1 MLAWKHTM
9 NPQIWRFDN
18 ANALYYAL
26 VDALGQ
32 ELAPV
37 IASGRD
43 PVLALPTGNTMVPFY
58 RIAAEVPE
66 KLHPETWQA
75 FNLDEYYPVTPENFE
90 DSFQAY
96 MNRHFYSR
104 LKNQVK
110 SAHFLNGATPDLVSE
125 CADYE
130 AKILALGGLDIC
142 ILGLGVNG
150 HIAFNEPGSEFD
162 SRTRPIEL
170 HPQTL
175 MANFKGEAPFTHA
188 MTLGIGTILSAKK
201 IFVVALG
208 KNKANAV
215 KAAIEEYPS
224 RMIPASGLQAHPNV
238 TWFLDPEAS
247 SLV

>member
-1 MLAWKHTM
+1 M
-9 NPQIWRFDN
+9 NAQVWRFDN

-26 VDALGQ
+26 IDALGQ
-32 ELAPV
+32 ALQPLVAE
-37 IASGRD
+37 GRD
-43 PVLALPTGNTMVPFY
+43 PVLALPTGNTMIPFY
-58 RIAAEVPE
+58 RIAAESSE
-66 KLHPETWQA
+66 KLNLPRWQV
-75 FNLDEYYPVTPENFE
+75 FNLDEYYPITPENFE
-90 DSFQAY
+90 SSFQAY
-96 MNRHFYSR
+96 MDMHFYSR
-104 LKNQVK
+104 LKDPIK
-110 SAHFLNGATPDLVSE
+110 SSHFLNGSTSDLNAE
-125 CADYE
+125 CASYE
-130 AKILALGGLDIC
+130 RKMAALGGIDIC

-175 MANFKGEAPFTHA
+175 MANFRGEAPFTHA

-215 KAAIEEYPS
+215 KAAIEEHSS
-224 RMIPASGLQAHPNV
+224 RTVPATGLQIHPDV
-238 TWFLDPEAS
+238 TWFLDQEAA